1 MVDLLVDAI
10 DQDVLPPEADTVV
23 RALSRSVS
31 EHVALDDVVVR
42 AAAGVNVERA
52 LAVRNFAKHDNSPI
66 SGHRQRTKNNKAAK
80 RPHGSPFY
88 SIDCA
93 SGDFRC
99 TTGAFYVTP
108 LSPFQAFT
116 LQGRR

>member
-66 SGHRQRTKNNKAAK
+66 SGHRQRTKRQLSA
-80 RPHGSPFY
+80 RMVLP
-88 SIDCA
+88 SIPSTVRA
-93 SGDFRC
+93 E
-99 TTGAFYVTP
+99 
-108 LSPFQAFT
+108 T
-116 LQGRR
+116 LDVQLAHSM